1 MTASLKTVIYPVS
14 NLAQAKAV
22 YSTLLGVAPSVDEP
36 YYVHFNALDQE
47 VGLDPNG
54 HAKGMAG
61 PTAYWHVE
69 DIKTT
74 LTRMLDVGA
83 VEQQAVSDVG
93 GGKLIA
99 TVLDVDGNVIGLIQ
113 TP

>member
-1 MTASLKTVIYPVS
+1 MTASLRAVIYPVS
-14 NLAQAKAV
+14 GLVQAKAV
-22 YSTLLGVAPSVDEP
+22 CSTLLGVAPSVDEP
-36 YYVHFNALDQE
+36 YYVHFNAPDQE

-61 PTAYWHVE
+61 PIAYWHVE

-74 LTRMLDVGA
+74 LTRMFDVGA
-83 VEQQAVSDVG
+83 VEQQATSDTG

-99 TVLDVDGNVIGLIQ
+99 TVLDADGNVTGLI
-113 TP
+113 